1 MEKDNPL
8 LPFAFSISSINDSIP
23 LDTTPRDKLTIDE
36 NASSLYHTRRTSI
49 TSPSSFKQPRPV
61 LNKSFPPSL
70 KRKMGES
77 FNDKDDIKRID
88 IGFEEEEEEEE
99 EEGQEDKEGV
109 DSKDE
114 ETRDIIDDI
123 TQHESSMQQV
133 PLPPSSPPPTELFTD
148 VGLVSEFDFTTN
160 PETTY
165 EIPKS
170 PTKKIH
176 LNFPSELN
184 DFTINSSPTK
194 KQKLKPLISSEA
206 DFGIDKFNRFHG
218 NLTYELLSS
227 TGLDE
232 FEHVNE
238 AIKQSSYNKARDV
251 ILRSFEDMETV
262 INLEGMN
269 LYELPTEIKDMNNLV
284 IFDEDDEQRNYHL
297 FLNNNN
303 LNQLPPALF
312 KYTKLQVLSLRINRL
327 TSIPPLIDKLQN
339 LVDLSLGANCLRF
352 LPFQILN
359 LKNLENFTAGPN
371 SFRRVADFPDEDIIE
386 INTKIGQHKL
396 NFRTKIIQLGDH
408 STSVYLTSLK
418 TQCLTKIAKHDV
430 TYQETKAWKKHTPK
444 VLHKSI
450 KEAITKGKFNDVCYK
465 CDNIVVEPIAQ
476 VYEWWDI
483 LMNKNVPIRKQF
495 CSQKCVD
502 SYETEMTTIMK
513 CID

>member
-170 PTKKIH
+170 PTKKFI
-176 LNFPSELN
+176 
-184 DFTINSSPTK
+184 
-194 KQKLKPLISSEA
+194 LI
-206 DFGIDKFNRFHG
+206 FQ
-218 NLTYELLSS
+218 
-227 TGLDE
+227 
-232 FEHVNE
+232 VN
-238 AIKQSSYNKARDV
+238 
-251 ILRSFEDMETV
+251 
-262 INLEGMN
+262 
-269 LYELPTEIKDMNNLV
+269 
-284 IFDEDDEQRNYHL
+284 
-297 FLNNNN
+297 
-303 LNQLPPALF
+303 
-312 KYTKLQVLSLRINRL
+312 
-327 TSIPPLIDKLQN
+327 
-339 LVDLSLGANCLRF
+339 
-352 LPFQILN
+352 
-359 LKNLENFTAGPN
+359 
-371 SFRRVADFPDEDIIE
+371 
-386 INTKIGQHKL
+386 
-396 NFRTKIIQLGDH
+396 
-408 STSVYLTSLK
+408 
-418 TQCLTKIAKHDV
+418 
-430 TYQETKAWKKHTPK
+430 
-444 VLHKSI
+444 
-450 KEAITKGKFNDVCYK
+450 
-465 CDNIVVEPIAQ
+465 
-476 VYEWWDI
+476 
-483 LMNKNVPIRKQF
+483 
-495 CSQKCVD
+495 
-502 SYETEMTTIMK
+502 
-513 CID
+513 